1 MPPKTKKLHAC
12 TKCWLSACT
21 TSSAS
26 TQHCR
31 KRHWHLVGPFID
43 GLESTDP
50 QFPIHLWCRLIGQ
63 AIDTLNFLRQSRLHP
78 QLLVYAHINGTFEFN
93 RTSLAP
99 LSIKVLIH
107 EKSQVY
113 RSWSPH
119 GVDVCYLGLA
129 KEHNRCHR
137 LYYSMTGTK
146 RILYQLNFSLP
157 TFQ

>member
-1 MPPKTKKLHAC
+1 MLT
-12 TKCWLSACT
+12 SACT

-78 QLLVYAHINGTFEFN
+78 QLLVYAHINGPFDFN

-119 GVDVCYLGLA
+119 GVDGCYLGLA

-137 LYYSMTGTK
+137 LYCSMTGTK
-146 RILYQLNFSLP
+146 RILYQWNFSLP